1 MLRRCERRRGDANG
15 AGPTPAFLLA
25 RSHLRLGRR
34 LRTAKNISRGRKESE
49 PHFSPSSPSF
59 SLSDA
64 AFSSSSCFFTASSF
78 GLIGGPV
85 LFFLGFFPIPI
96 CVAGTA
102 VRSVVRR
109 GGRKDF
115 MCEAGGGNHRT

>member
-1 MLRRCERRRGDANG
+1 MRRCERRRGDANG

-34 LRTAKNISRGRKESE
+34 LRTAKNIVRAEKSL

>member
-15 AGPTPAFLLA
+15 AGPTPAF
-25 RSHLRLGRR
+25 RPSVP
-34 LRTAKNISRGRKESE
+34 ISASVVVCAPPKTSPWAEKSL